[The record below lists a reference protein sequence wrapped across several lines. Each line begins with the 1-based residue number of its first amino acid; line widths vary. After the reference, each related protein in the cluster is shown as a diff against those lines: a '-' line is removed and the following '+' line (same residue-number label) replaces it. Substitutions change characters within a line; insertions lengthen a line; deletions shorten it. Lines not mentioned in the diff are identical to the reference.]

1 MYSVLRHVP
10 ALFYKHRPVQL
21 TFFVTRRCNAK
32 CPFCFYLQ
40 CEGDLP
46 AEDSELGLDEIE
58 ALAPTV
64 GPLLWLAFSG
74 GEPYLRRDLDQIARA
89 FYRHTRPSIILI
101 STNALTPRRIREQTE
116 AIVRDCPNSVVVVKL
131 SLDGLGED
139 HDQLRAT
146 PGSFDKTLETYR
158 ALVPLL
164 DRYENFELGINTV
177 FCAANQDNMD
187 QVIDFVQTLARVR
200 THTISM
206 VRGNLQH
213 KDLQCIDLS
222 KYERAVARLE
232 RGARSGAM
240 PRYQFHGARVKA
252 AQDILQRRYIAE
264 TLTKHQRLIPCYAGR
279 ANLVLTETG
288 AVYPC
293 EMLDQSFGNVRQAGY
308 DMRRILRSEAARAVR
323 RDIDAQRCYCTHECH
338 LMTNILLNPRLY
350 PALAREYLGLA
361 AS

>member
-1 MYSVLRHVP
+1 MYSTLRHLP

-40 CEGDLP
+40 CEGELP
-46 AEDSELGLDEIE
+46 EQQGELQLDEID
-58 ALAPTV
+58 ALAPTI

-74 GEPYLRRDLDQIARA
+74 GEPYLRRDLDQIART

-101 STNALTPRRIREQTE
+101 STNALTPRRIQEQTE
-116 AIVRDCPNSVVVVKL
+116 AILRDCPRSVVVVKL
-131 SLDGLGED
+131 SLDGVGDD

-146 PGSFDKTLETYR
+146 PGSFDKTLATYQ
-158 ALVPLL
+158 ALAPLL
-164 DRYENFELGINTV
+164 NRYANFELGINTV
-177 FCAANQDNMD
+177 FCADNQDKMD
-187 QVIDFVQTLARVR
+187 QIIDFVQTLSGIR

-206 VRGNLQH
+206 VRGNLQN
-213 KDLQCIDLS
+213 KGLQCIDLV
-222 KYERAVARLE
+222 KYQRAVERLE
-232 RGARSGAM
+232 GGARSGGM
-240 PRYQFHGARVKA
+240 PRYQFRGARLKA

-264 TLTKHQRLIPCYAGR
+264 TLTRHQRLIPCYAGR

-288 AVYPC
+288 EVYPC
-293 EMLDQSFGNVRQAGY
+293 EMLDESFGNVRRHDY
-308 DMRRILRSEAARAVR
+308 DMRRILRSDAAQAVR
-323 RDIDAQRCYCTHECH
+323 RDIDTQRCYCTHECH